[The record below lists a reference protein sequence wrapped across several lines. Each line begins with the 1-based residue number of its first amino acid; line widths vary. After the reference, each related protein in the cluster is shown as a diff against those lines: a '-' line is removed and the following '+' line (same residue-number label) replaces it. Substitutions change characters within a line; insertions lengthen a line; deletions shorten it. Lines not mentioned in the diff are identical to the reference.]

1 MLVKVEKKLNISFT
15 LGPFLADFVKI
26 IFPEILFL
34 YKKSFNILYDSL
46 EIEYSSITSDRI
58 RFELFLISKIN
69 SD

>member
-15 LGPFLADFVKI
+15 LGPFFADFVKI